1 MSANYLLHDD
11 CQPSVSPSDFDTCK
25 RCGDRLRPGIAMQ
38 QTHTCGAP
46 DLGECVTFSPGGPGR
61 LVQCRKC
68 PACGWSM
75 T

>member
-11 CQPSVSPSDFDTCK
+11 LHRLGDVFTCE

-38 QTHTCGAP
+38 QTYTCGAP
-46 DLGECVTFSPGGPGR
+46 DLGECVTFSPGGPGQ
-61 LVQCRKC
+61 LIECRKC
-68 PACGWSM
+68 PACGWSV

>member
-1 MSANYLLHDD
+1 MSANYLLRDD
-11 CQPSVSPSDFDTCK
+11 CQPSISQDDFDTCK

-38 QTHTCGAP
+38 QTATCGTP

-61 LVQCRKC
+61 LVECRKC